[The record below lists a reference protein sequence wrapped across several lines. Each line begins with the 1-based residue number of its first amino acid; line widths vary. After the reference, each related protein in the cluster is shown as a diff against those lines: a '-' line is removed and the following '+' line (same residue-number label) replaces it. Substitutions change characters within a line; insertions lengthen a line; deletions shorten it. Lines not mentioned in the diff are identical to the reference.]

1 MHVVSVDEGEHSEEA
16 ARGEWHPQR
25 PAPGVA
31 RRGCVATVSR
41 RAGDRAQ
48 GLIDHRPVHRLIRNV
63 HAASWL
69 VG

>member
-31 RRGCVATVSR
+31 RRGCDTTRCVAR
-41 RAGDRAQ
+41 CRAVPATG
-48 GLIDHRPVHRLIRNV
+48 VN
-63 HAASWL
+63 
-69 VG
+69 